1 MGISTGA
8 GMKRRKFITLLGA
21 TAILPL
27 VAYAQEPK
35 VRRVGALLIGNA
47 DLESFQ
53 TELREGLRELG
64 YIEGQNI
71 LFEFRSAEGII
82 DRLTGLAAELVRLK
96 VYVIVALYT
105 PCGLA
110 ARDATREIP
119 IVLLTGDPR
128 ASFASGLALAFLCR
142 CRRPDVIRRGW
153 ASLVSSQR
161 SVCT

>member
-1 MGISTGA
+1 MN
-8 GMKRRKFITLLGA
+8 RRKLITVLGGA
-21 TAILPL
+21 AVWPL
-27 VAYAQEPK
+27 IAYAQEPK

-47 DLESFQ
+47 DMESFQ
-53 TELREGLRELG
+53 KELREGLRELG
-64 YIEGQNI
+64 YTEGHNI
-71 LFEFRSAEGII
+71 AFEFRSAEGIL
-82 DRLTGLAAELVRLK
+82 DRLPGLAAELVRLK
-96 VYVIVALYT
+96 VDVIVALYT

-161 SVCT
+161 S